1 MPEPLWLYLRALL
14 YFTNITTCAAM
25 ADALDSV
32 SHDQLTRM
40 LQGPWSGHILLNLA
54 LRALFTVAGGSL
66 LVDDTVIEKPYARL
80 LGEAAWVWS
89 SKQRK
94 VVFGVSI
101 VLLVWTDGQVRIP
114 LAFRL
119 WHTGG
124 ASKFDLA
131 LELLSYARNRLRCK
145 PQFVLFDSW
154 YPSKRLLKRLS
165 DYGWYFICQLKKNR
179 RFEGRPLV
187 RYLQQPYWQATG
199 YLAGD
204 IKVFVV
210 RYRRTYYATNR
221 LSLSAK
227 EVRTLY
233 RKRQE
238 VEEVIRVLKSQLSV
252 EACQAGYRRSSDT
265 KALLGE
271 GAQEHH
277 IALCLV
283 AYLIVERERLDR
295 GDTWRQRKRQLILT
309 GPQGALPA
317 LERVRSAA

>member
-1 MPEPLWLYLRALL
+1 MPEPLWLYLMALL
-14 YFTNITTCAAM
+14 YFTNITTCSAM
-25 ADALDSV
+25 ADALDSA
-32 SHDQLTRM
+32 SHDQLTRL
-40 LQGPWSGHILLNLA
+40 LQGAWSGHIRLNLA
-54 LRALFTVAGGSL
+54 LRALFTVAGGYL
-66 LVDDTVIEKPYARL
+66 LVDDTVVEKPYARL

-94 VVFGVSI
+94 VVFGVAV
-101 VLLVWTDGQVRIP
+101 VLLVWTDGQGRIP
-114 LAFRL
+114 LAFRR
-119 WHTGG
+119 WHKGG

-145 PQFVLFDSW
+145 PEFVLFDAW
-154 YPSKRLLKRLS
+154 YPSKKLLKRLS
-165 DYGWYFICQLKKNR
+165 DYGWYFVCQLKKNR
-179 RFEGRPLV
+179 RFEGRPLG

-199 YLAGD
+199 YLSGG

-210 RYRRTYYATNR
+210 RYRRKYYATNR

-238 VEEVIRVLKSQLSV
+238 VEEVVRVLKSQLSL
-252 EACQAGYRRSSDT
+252 EACQAGYKRSSD
-265 KALLGE
+265 KKSLPGE

-295 GDTWRQRKRQLILT
+295 GLTWRQLKRQLILT
-309 GPQGALPA
+309 GSQVSLPA
-317 LERVRSAA
+317 LERVREAA